1 MLCTY
6 MLVPELV
13 AVGVEWYG
21 EQTGV
26 LNKQLSIVSVAK
38 RKNIEPHVGSIYL
51 SIYFISKNYM
61 KFARLS
67 SSITVWAAPF

>member
-6 MLVPELV
+6 MLAPELV

-26 LNKQLSIVSVAK
+26 LNKQLSMVSVAE
-38 RKNIEPHVGSIYL
+38 RKSIEPHV
-51 SIYFISKNYM
+51 
-61 KFARLS
+61 
-67 SSITVWAAPF
+67 

>member
-1 MLCTY
+1 MFVKSGLVILCTY

-26 LNKQLSIVSVAK
+26 LNKQLSMVNFAK
-38 RKNIEPHVGSIYL
+38 RKGIEPQV
-51 SIYFISKNYM
+51 
-61 KFARLS
+61 
-67 SSITVWAAPF
+67 